1 MPKQMRPRTDSL
13 NGVLAAIQGST
24 SVFVWPEAEFSKP
37 ECPER
42 AAIAQLNAAAIYKSR
57 ASADWLPRDLI
68 VIAQLATID
77 AAISAEQKILDVEGY
92 VVYRERSNGA
102 RAPIAN
108 PRATTI
114 QTLQSRSLSLQRML
128 GLNANAPGATSKQS
142 LRATAVNVQKV
153 FGIKDTLLGGGYD
166 DDSLLAQ

>member
-13 NGVLAAIQGST
+13 KGVLEAIQSSGAT
-24 SVFVWPEAEFSKP
+24 YVWPENEFAP
-37 ECPER
+37 PACPER

-92 VVYRERSNGA
+92 VVYREATNGNKT
-102 RAPIAN
+102 PIAN
-108 PRATTI
+108 PRATTL

-128 GLNANAPGATSKQS
+128 GLNANSPGAASSRS

-153 FGIKDTLLGGGYD
+153 YGIKDHLLGGGD
-166 DDSLLAQ
+166 DDSLLAHA